1 MSCPKFLLMCA
12 AKCGNIEV
20 MRSLLKKGEVK
31 ISDVVKKAKV
41 MPRDSMVTMVHYDSY
56 GQLLL
61 VHAHQP
67 LAEPVTTVNLGKR
80 WKLDHQRNVRY
91 RFELCLTL

>member
-1 MSCPKFLLMCA
+1 MDKRQQMNRDIALTNVHVYL
-12 AKCGNIEV
+12 
-20 MRSLLKKGEVK
+20 
-31 ISDVVKKAKV
+31 VKKAKV

-56 GQLLL
+56 GQLL
-61 VHAHQP
+61 

-91 RFELCLTL
+91 RFEFFLPL